1 MVKLGLVAIG
11 AAAALGVYL
20 SSQIPDNLWATILAR
35 HAAGGTSL
43 GGFLVLGAIAINLFV
58 AGALAIVTDARK
70 LSLAH
75 PRTRKGVA
83 IMWVGAEALILGV
96 LAGQFP
102 SSQDDVLV
110 AWADATG
117 PVAFALIALGVLL
130 VRTGWKHDVR
140 GARDILASDTRPPV
154 IYLRSF
160 RDDVRSPIG
169 GGFGMWLK
177 LLMWFLPVSFE
188 QELAAIMNRL
198 GPFVAVGKP
207 GETLP
212 ELGANRFYFRDD
224 EWQARVAELVQQA
237 RLTVILIGATSNLWW
252 EIDHV
257 LGSVT
262 PDRVVLVIPERGAR
276 TRPMEAQLEQ
286 RLGHPGALIANGDG
300 KRSPMASL
308 LFGGDR
314 TLGKIV
320 YFSPDGRPHVQPLIY
335 ARSVRASFAML
346 RRPFSVYGAPLE
358 AAFETVFTAL
368 SLPWTP
374 AGPSRAVAIVLAA
387 TLGVFGLHHLYLGDR
402 RRAVKHLAFVW
413 TIVPPVALGIRDAV
427 RLVLMDQAEFERQ
440 YCPPATRTADGGGP
454 Q

>member
-1 MVKLGLVAIG
+1 MVRLGLVSLG
-11 AAAALGVYL
+11 VAAALGVYL

-35 HAAGGTSL
+35 QAAGGTSL
-43 GGFLVLGAIAINLFV
+43 GLFLALGALAINLFI

-70 LSLAH
+70 LSLASA
-75 PRTRKGVA
+75 RTRKGVA
-83 IMWVGAEALILGV
+83 IIWVGAEMLILGV

-102 SSQDDVLV
+102 SSRDDVLIE
-110 AWADATG
+110 WADATR
-117 PVAFALIALGVLL
+117 PVAFALAALGVLL

-140 GARDILASDTRPPV
+140 GARDVLASDTRAPV

-177 LLMWFLPVSFE
+177 VLMWFLPVSFE

-207 GETLP
+207 GEKLP

-224 EWQARVAELVQQA
+224 EWQTRVAELVQQA

-262 PDRVVLVIPERGAR
+262 PDRVVLVIPERGTR
-276 TRPMEAQLEQ
+276 TRSMEEQLEQ
-286 RLGHPGALIANGDG
+286 RLGYPDALVVNNQEE
-300 KRSPMASL
+300 RSPMASL
-308 LFGGDR
+308 FFGGDR

-320 YFSPDGRPHVQPLIY
+320 YFSPDGRPHVQPLVY
-335 ARSVRASFAML
+335 ARNLHAAVAML
-346 RRPFSVYGAPLE
+346 RRPFSVYGAPLDS
-358 AAFETVFTAL
+358 AFATVFAAL
-368 SLPWTP
+368 NLPWRP
-374 AGPSRAVAIVLAA
+374 AGPSRIVAIVLAA
-387 TLGVFGLHHLYLGDR
+387 TFGIFGLHHFYLGDR

-413 TIVPPVALGIRDAV
+413 TIIPPVALAIRDAV
-427 RLVLMDQAEFERQ
+427 RLVLMDQAEFERT
-440 YCPPATRTADGGGP
+440 YWR
-454 Q
+454 